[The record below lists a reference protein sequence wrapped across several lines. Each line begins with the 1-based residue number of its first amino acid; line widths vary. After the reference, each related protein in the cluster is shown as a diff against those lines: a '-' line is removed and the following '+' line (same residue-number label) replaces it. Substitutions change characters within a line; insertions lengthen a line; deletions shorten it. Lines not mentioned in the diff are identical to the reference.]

1 MELNHSV
8 PGRVKPGTGN
18 HEGQPKKCHP
28 QQRELGAIFQHM
40 TVCPGW
46 SPGPRMHLS
55 SILATAATLAFC
67 QLPSVYTM
75 ILQAETVFEWNPN
88 SLPCLRSEFR
98 QAGKLS
104 KPHLFVVNL
113 HQSESYP
120 LNAVMENEH
129 LQTEGESPNPRF
141 PVPPAKTSRTEKTAF
156 NGVPQ
161 TPKQMSGITLVCLEK
176 SPKIILWKSIV

>member
-1 MELNHSV
+1 M
-8 PGRVKPGTGN
+8 
-18 HEGQPKKCHP
+18 
-28 QQRELGAIFQHM
+28 
-40 TVCPGW
+40 
-46 SPGPRMHLS
+46 
-55 SILATAATLAFC
+55 
-67 QLPSVYTM
+67 
-75 ILQAETVFEWNPN
+75 
-88 SLPCLRSEFR
+88 
-98 QAGKLS
+98 
-104 KPHLFVVNL
+104 VNL

>member
-1 MELNHSV
+1 MKGSPRNAIPSRGNSEPFSSTWPCVL
-8 PGRVKPGTGN
+8 GT
-18 HEGQPKKCHP
+18 
-28 QQRELGAIFQHM
+28 RLA
-40 TVCPGW
+40 
-46 SPGPRMHLS
+46 PRMHLS

-129 LQTEGESPNPRF
+129 LQAEGESPNPRF
-141 PVPPAKTSRTEKTAF
+141 PVPPAKASQTGKTAF

-161 TPKQMSGITLVCLEK
+161 TPEQMSGITLVCSEK
-176 SPKIILWKSIV
+176 SPKVILWKSTV